1 MLGDFMLSFK
11 SFGLPSELVQVL
23 ERLSITTPTPIQK
36 EAIPAALEGADLLAT
51 AQTGSGKTM
60 AYLLPTLT
68 KMRHNAHEQALI
80 LAPTREL
87 AEQIKNALVSLLGR
101 KGQHDVA
108 LLIGGASLFKQ
119 FIALKKSPRF
129 IIGTPGRIIDHLERG
144 KLTLKGVR
152 FLILDEVDRMLDM
165 GFSEALEVIL
175 KDVPKERQTL
185 MFSATLPPNI
195 AKLSKKYLNNP
206 THITIGST
214 TQVALQ
220 IKQAVV
226 KTTAGERFNHL
237 LKELESREGS
247 VIIFVKTKASADVLA
262 EKLQAKEHRA
272 EAIHGDLRQ
281 RRRDAVIRAFRKG
294 LNRIMVATDIAARG
308 LDIPHIKHV
317 INYDLP
323 QCAEDYIHR
332 IGRTGRAGLEGNAL
346 SYVLPSEGGKW
357 KAIHRLLNSDP
368 STAYVGDNQGGSD
381 WKEKRSSN
389 RGNSRGNKDR
399 RKDGGKMGY
408 GKKRENY
415 GKSPAGQG
423 QGKKRAKPRD
433 EYKDRAEK
441 GGRADSGRADSG
453 RAGSGRADSGRAD
466 RRVTTSTSRPPK
478 RNRRASAGK
487 ERA

>member
-1 MLGDFMLSFK
+1 MLNFK
-11 SFGLPSELVQVL
+11 SFGLPSEMVQAL
-23 ERLSITTPTPIQK
+23 ERLEITAPTPIQEK
-36 EAIPAALEGADLLAT
+36 AIPAALEGADLLAT

-60 AYLLPTLT
+60 AYLLPTIT

-144 KLTLKGVR
+144 KLTLSGVR

-220 IKQAVV
+220 IKQAVI
-226 KTTAGERFNHL
+226 KTTAGERFGHL

-281 RRRDAVIRAFRKG
+281 RRREAVIRAFRKG
-294 LNRIMVATDIAARG
+294 VSRIMVATDIAARG

-346 SYVLPSEGGKW
+346 SFVLPSEGGKW

-381 WKEKRSSN
+381 WKEKRSNRSN
-389 RGNSRGNKDR
+389 RGNNDR
-399 RKDGGKMGY
+399 RKSGSKMGY

-415 GKSPAGQG
+415 GQSPAG
-423 QGKKRAKPRD
+423 QGKKRANSRD
-433 EYKDRAEK
+433 EHKDRAEK
-441 GGRADSGRADSG
+441 GGRV
-453 RAGSGRADSGRAD
+453 D
-466 RRVTTSTSRPPK
+466 RRVTTSRPPK
-478 RNRRASAGK
+478 RNRKATASK